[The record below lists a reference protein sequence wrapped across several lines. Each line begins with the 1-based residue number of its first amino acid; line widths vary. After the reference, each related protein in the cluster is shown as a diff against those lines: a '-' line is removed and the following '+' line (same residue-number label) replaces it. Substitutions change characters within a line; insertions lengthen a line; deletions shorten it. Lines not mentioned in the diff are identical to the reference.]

1 MRYIGASLKREKKMQ
16 PNVINRETPNTVYLE
31 SSDARAG
38 ARLIGINLDRVS
50 AEQFAKI
57 KGKIKNVRDHVLF
70 DSLRLAGATAWAPN
84 TFNMFAVANGQQATL
99 ANVAATTYIKNDADT
114 NLVGNGG
121 QLPSGDYFTVQSIMV
136 KLAVPE
142 NEYTTPLAGG
152 STINATPVA
161 LAANTGAG
169 GANELVAITENVTL
183 YFYIDDSRLYE
194 NGTIDYF
201 PQGFGYSGWNG
212 SSQGGVAQNG
222 GVLPRML
229 ARPRH
234 LREQQRFVIKLT
246 NWVTLTTTVSCRLKV
261 GLWGALYVPVG

>member
-1 MRYIGASLKREKKMQ
+1 MRGLQRLNPQMPENVVYIENRNLKGEGTL
-16 PNVINRETPNTVYLE
+16 V
-31 SSDARAG
+31 
-38 ARLIGINLDRVS
+38 GINLDNVT
-50 AEQFAKI
+50 AEGFSKI
-57 KGKIKNVRDHVLF
+57 KGKLKNVRDHVLF
-70 DSLRLAGATAWAPN
+70 DSLRLAGATAWASQ
-84 TFNMFAVANGQQATL
+84 TFNMFAVANGNQTTL
-99 ANVAATTYIKNDADT
+99 ANNAAVTYIKNDADT

-136 KLAVPE
+136 SLVVPE
-142 NEYTTPLAGG
+142 NEDTTPLAGG

-169 GANELVAITENVTL
+169 GANQVRAISQNVSI
-183 YFYIDDSRLYE
+183 YFYVDDTRLYE
-194 NGTIDYF
+194 NGTLDYF
-201 PQGFGYSGWNG
+201 PQGFGASGWNG

-234 LREQQRFVIKLT
+234 LREMQRFVIKLT
-246 NWVTLTTTVSCRLKV
+246 NWAAITVPVSCRLKI

>member
-1 MRYIGASLKREKKMQ
+1 MNPNS
-16 PNVINRETPNTVYLE
+16 PNVVYLE
-31 SSDARAG
+31 QRDKRTG
-38 ARLIGINLDRVS
+38 QLIGINLDHIS
-50 AEQFAKI
+50 AEQFSKI
-57 KGKIKNVRDHVLF
+57 KGKLKNVRDHVLF
-70 DSLRLAGATAWAPN
+70 DSLRFAGATAWAPA
-84 TFNMFAVANGQQATL
+84 TFNMFAVAQGQQTTL
-99 ANVAATTYIKNDADT
+99 ANVAATTYNKGDADT

-136 KLAVPE
+136 KVAVAE

-169 GANELVAITENVTL
+169 GATGVLAMTENTTL
-183 YFYIDDSRLYE
+183 YFFVDDTRLYE

-212 SSQGGVAQNG
+212 SSQGGIAQNG

-234 LREQQRFVIKLT
+234 LRELQRFVIKIT
-246 NWVTLTTTVSCRLKV
+246 NNITLTVPVSCRLKV